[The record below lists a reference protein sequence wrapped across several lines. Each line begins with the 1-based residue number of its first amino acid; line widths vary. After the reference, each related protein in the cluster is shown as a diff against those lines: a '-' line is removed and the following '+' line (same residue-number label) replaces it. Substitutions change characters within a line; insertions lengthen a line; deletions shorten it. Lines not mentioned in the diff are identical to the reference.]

1 MKTEQEMMKE
11 YLQLKYK
18 YNRAISKINALADKR
33 KVSYQDDLM
42 YEHLKMLL
50 NQIELAL
57 KEKAK
62 ELKKVL

>member
-18 YNRAISKINALADKR
+18 YNRTLSKINALADKR
-33 KVSYQDDLM
+33 KVDYRDDVM
-42 YEHLKMLL
+42 YEQLKMFL
-50 NQIELAL
+50 NQIELTL
-57 KEKAK
+57 KEKSK